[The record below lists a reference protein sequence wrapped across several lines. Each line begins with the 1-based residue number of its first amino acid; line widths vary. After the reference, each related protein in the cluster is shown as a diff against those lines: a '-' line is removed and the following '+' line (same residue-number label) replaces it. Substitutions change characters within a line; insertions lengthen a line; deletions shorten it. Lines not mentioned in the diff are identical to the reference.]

1 MENTTTPSS
10 NGTDVDDIP
19 QYIGFICCG
28 IASIMFG
35 TNFVPV
41 KKFETG
47 DGMFF
52 QWVLSNAIIIS
63 AIVVQTIRLSRF
75 YPFVMIGGILWAT
88 GNICVV
94 PIVKTIGLGL
104 GICVWGSVQLLVGWA
119 NGRFGLVGVD
129 AQIPNNLVMNYI
141 GVSISLVSTVMYAFV
156 KPDIKPITM
165 EITIPEPDTE
175 SADSK
180 GIRMAQP
187 KVVGLNDMEENP
199 PVKPSP
205 GQLFLE
211 RWSPAKKKIIGIILA
226 AFSGVMYAF
235 QFIPARYTQEHD
247 RDNGASQ
254 NSIDYVFAHYCGI
267 YLTSTLYF
275 IIYTLF
281 RRNRPKVFP
290 QVIVPGIVSGLM
302 WGVGTASWFIANK
315 ALSDPVSFPIISTV
329 PMGISLLIGIVAFKE
344 IKGCRNI
351 SIVAFAM
358 TLTIAG
364 AVVAGLSKT

>member
-1 MENTTTPSS
+1 MENTTSPWS

-19 QYIGFICCG
+19 QYAGFICCG
-28 IASIMFG
+28 IASILFG
-35 TNFVPV
+35 TELIPV

-52 QWVLSNAIIIS
+52 QWVFSTSIIIS
-63 AIVVQTIRLSRF
+63 AIVIQTIRLSRF

-104 GICVWGSVQLLVGWA
+104 GICVWSSVQLLVGWA

-129 AQIPNNLVMNYI
+129 AEIPNNLVMNYV
-141 GVSISLVSTVMYAFV
+141 GVAISLVSTVLYAFV

-165 EITIPEPDTE
+165 DIAIPAPDAE

-180 GIRMAQP
+180 GIRMAQL
-187 KVVGLNDMEENP
+187 KVVELNDMGENP
-199 PVKPSP
+199 PMKPSP
-205 GQLFLE
+205 GELFLE
-211 RWSPAKKKIIGIILA
+211 RWSPAKKKIIGIILSVV
-226 AFSGVMYAF
+226 SGVMSAV
-235 QFIPARYTQEHD
+235 QFIPARYTQEHY
-247 RDNGASQ
+247 RDKGASQ

-275 IIYTLF
+275 IIYALF

-290 QVIVPGIVSGLM
+290 RVIVPGIVSSLM

-315 ALSDPVSFPIISTV
+315 ALSDPVSFPIISTMS
-329 PMGISLLIGIVAFKE
+329 MGISLLIGIVAFKE
-344 IKGCRNI
+344 IKY
-351 SIVAFAM
+351 
-358 TLTIAG
+358 T
-364 AVVAGLSKT
+364 K

>member
-1 MENTTTPSS
+1 MENTTSSWS

-47 DGMFF
+47 DGMYF
-52 QWVLSNAIIIS
+52 QWVLSNAIIMS

-75 YPFVMIGGILWAT
+75 YPFVMVGGILWAT

-104 GICVWGSVQLLVGWA
+104 GICVWGSAQLLVGWA
-119 NGRFGLVGVD
+119 NGRFGLVGVE
-129 AQIPNNLVMNYI
+129 AEIPNNLAMNYA

-165 EITIPEPDTE
+165 DITIPAPDAE
-175 SADSK
+175 SANSK
-180 GIRMAQP
+180 SP
-187 KVVGLNDMEENP
+187 KVVELTDMEENP

-205 GQLFLE
+205 GEFILE
-211 RWSPAKKKIIGIILA
+211 RWSPAKKKIVGIILA

-235 QFIPARYTQEHD
+235 QFIPARYIQQQY

-254 NSIDYVFAHYCGI
+254 NSLDYVFAHYCGI

-275 IIYTLF
+275 IIYALF
-281 RRNRPKVFP
+281 RRNQPKVFP
-290 QVIVPGIVSGLM
+290 RVIVPGIVSGLM

-315 ALSDPVSFPIISTV
+315 SLSDPVSFPIISTV

-351 SIVAFAM
+351 SIVAVAM
-358 TLTIAG
+358 TLTIVG